1 MTFKIICL
9 SILVIA
15 MFFIGYIVG
24 KIEGRDEKMMDDR
37 DNEVC
42 GTCRF
47 HKRDGDFPD
56 DFICVNPDSD
66 NVGDWTEYTDT
77 CEEWE
82 RR

>member
-1 MTFKIICL
+1 
-9 SILVIA
+9 
-15 MFFIGYIVG
+15 
-24 KIEGRDEKMMDDR
+24 MMDDR